1 MDQNSRNNQGRF
13 VSGHKGAK
21 PKGAMNKST
30 REYMARLEKIS
41 NILESN
47 LEENLASLSKKDQIK
62 FWLEVQKIRH
72 ARMSRFPEPEP
83 EKERIDKIVFEVVEG
98 GPPPAE
104 VQAELS
110 KSSPAVPVN
119 SQPPGH
125 NTQSTEPIQY
135 GTADAGK
142 VKRTNSFRTIR
153 SF

>member
-62 FWLEVQKIRH
+62 FWLEIQKIKH
-72 ARMSRFPEPEP
+72 TRMSKFPEPEP
-83 EKERIDKIVFEVVEG
+83 KKERIDKIIFEVVEG
-98 GPPPAE
+98 GQPPAE
-104 VQAELS
+104 VQADLS
-110 KSSPAVPVN
+110 KRSDVVSGN
-119 SQPPGH
+119 SLPRGQ
-125 NTQSTEPIQY
+125 NTQSHEPIQY
-135 GTADAGK
+135 GAADAGK

-153 SF
+153 GI